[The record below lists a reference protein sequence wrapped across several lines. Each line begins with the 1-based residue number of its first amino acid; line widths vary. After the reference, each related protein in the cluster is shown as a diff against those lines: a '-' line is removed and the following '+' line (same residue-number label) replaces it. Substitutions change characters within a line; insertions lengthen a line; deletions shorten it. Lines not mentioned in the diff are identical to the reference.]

1 MTILVTGATGTIGTQ
16 VVAQLRAR
24 NVQFHAL
31 VRDPGKAKLP
41 TGVDVVRG
49 EFLDV
54 DAMRAALKGVSTV
67 FLLNAVVPDELTQ
80 ALIALNLAREAGVR
94 RIVYLSVMNSDLYT
108 NVPHFAGK
116 YAVERMIERLGLHAT
131 ILRPGYFM
139 QNDLRL
145 RDAIVAHAIYPMPIG
160 DKGVAMVDA
169 RDIGEVAAIELLR
182 GERGSGVLPLDRI
195 DLAGPDFLTGSSIA
209 AIWSEVL
216 GHPVAYA
223 GNDIVPFEQTMR
235 SFAPNWMAYD
245 MRMMIE
251 RFQKDGLSARPG
263 DAQRLTAMLGRPLRS
278 YREFASEMLADQD
291 DRIV

>member
-1 MTILVTGATGTIGTQ
+1 LNDHGKLLMTILVTGATGTIGTQ

-24 NVQFHAL
+24 NVQFRAL

-80 ALIALNLAREAGVR
+80 ALIALNLAREAGVE

-131 ILRPGYFM
+131 ILRP
-139 QNDLRL
+139 
-145 RDAIVAHAIYPMPIG
+145 AISC
-160 DKGVAMVDA
+160 
-169 RDIGEVAAIELLR
+169 R
-182 GERGSGVLPLDRI
+182 
-195 DLAGPDFLTGSSIA
+195 T
-209 AIWSEVL
+209 
-216 GHPVAYA
+216 
-223 GNDIVPFEQTMR
+223 T
-235 SFAPNWMAYD
+235 
-245 MRMMIE
+245 
-251 RFQKDGLSARPG
+251 
-263 DAQRLTAMLGRPLRS
+263 
-278 YREFASEMLADQD
+278 
-291 DRIV
+291 